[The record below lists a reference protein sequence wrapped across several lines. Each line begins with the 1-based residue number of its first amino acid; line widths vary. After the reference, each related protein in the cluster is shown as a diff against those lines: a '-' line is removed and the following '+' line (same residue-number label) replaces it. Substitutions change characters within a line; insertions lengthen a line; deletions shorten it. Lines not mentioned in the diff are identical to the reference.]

1 MRISNKYVNKV
12 NSFYLNLDGELG
24 NQIFQF
30 LAAKYI
36 KKFIK
41 CRNFYFSHLST
52 SNPSINN
59 LIIDKEFIYLD
70 KFKCNF
76 NLSFNKKV
84 SSKLFSIS
92 KELDMLLKFYN
103 INLLSDT
110 FYLKEY
116 YGFKNRQYSLEN
128 RINNLK
134 NQIKRKKGSVDIDIY
149 GFWQDP
155 TPYLQDLKSLSED
168 FEKNLLFDKK
178 NLKFKP
184 GTYITLHARR
194 GDYLNILS
202 NAKMYAS
209 NHSFISF
216 FSSSI
221 NILPSEFDDLPII
234 IVSDDQEWFK
244 NIKLSGL
251 SNIKRDFLFASGSE
265 VDDWILMNNSR
276 INIISNSTFSY
287 TASLLN
293 RSNINSKLRAIMPFW
308 YSLYETTNSKGWL
321 KPNGFIGI

>member
-12 NSFYLNLDGELG
+12 NSSYLNLDGGLG

-36 KKFIK
+36 KKLIK
-41 CRNFYFSHLST
+41 CSRFYFGHLSC
-52 SNPSINN
+52 SNPIINK

-70 KFKCNF
+70 KYQSNL
-76 NLSFNKKV
+76 NLSIKNRILKKLFNKYSEV
-84 SSKLFSIS
+84 DIFFN
-92 KELDMLLKFYN
+92 FYN
-103 INLLSDT
+103 INLFSNK
-110 FYLKEY
+110 FYLRENYK
-116 YGFKNRQYSLEN
+116 FKKRKYSLEN

-134 NQIKRKKGSVDIDIY
+134 NQIKSRKGVFDIDIN

-155 TPYLQDLKSLSED
+155 TPYLPDLNAISDE
-168 FEKNLLFDKK
+168 FEKNLLFNRK
-178 NLKFKP
+178 NLRFKP
-184 GTYITLHARR
+184 GNYITLHARR
-194 GDYLNILS
+194 GDYLNELS

-216 FSSSI
+216 FSSCI
-221 NILPSEFDDLPII
+221 NILPSEFDDFPII
-234 IVSDDQEWFK
+234 VVSDDQEWFK
-244 NIKLSGL
+244 NIDISRL

-265 VDDWILMNNSR
+265 VDDWILMNNAR

-321 KPNGFIGI
+321 KPNGFICI

>member
-1 MRISNKYVNKV
+1 MIFNDEKLNNI
-12 NSFYLNLDGELG
+12 NSTHLNLDGGLG

-30 LAAKYI
+30 LAGKYVQ
-36 KKFIK
+36 KLTK
-41 CRNFYFSHLST
+41 CSNFSYRHVSDA
-52 SNPSINN
+52 NPSLNKLIFDKHFVHLNKLQTN
-59 LIIDKEFIYLD
+59 LNSSLKNKIIRKVFCLYKEVDILF
-70 KFKCNF
+70 KFF
-76 NLSFNKKV
+76 KV
-84 SSKLFSIS
+84 
-92 KELDMLLKFYN
+92 N
-103 INLLSDT
+103 ILSDT
-110 FYLKEY
+110 FYIKEY
-116 YGFKNRQYSLEN
+116 YRFSSEQFSLQN

-134 NQIKRKKGSVDIDIY
+134 KVIKKIKVFVDLEIS

-155 TPYLQDLKSLSED
+155 TPYLHDLKSLSEE

-178 NLKFKP
+178 NLEFKP

-194 GDYLNILS
+194 GDYLNVLS

-216 FSSSI
+216 ISSSI

-244 NIKLSGL
+244 NIKISRL

-265 VDDWILMNNSR
+265 VDDWILMNNAR

-293 RSNINSKLRAIMPFW
+293 RSNSNSKLRAIMPFW
-308 YSLYETTNSKGWL
+308 YSLNETTNSKGWL